1 MVSGSKVSDT
11 GMEKCCGLM
20 ERTMKVFGAWVSLEM
35 ELLFGLQEKSTQV
48 RGATICPKER
58 GNLNSY
64 QVQFTTAK

>member
-11 GMEKCCGLM
+11 GMGKCNGLM
-20 ERTMKVFGAWVSLEM
+20 ERPMTVFGAWVSREM

-48 RGATICPKER
+48 RGAAICLRER
-58 GNLNSY
+58 DNSNSY